1 MKIKKRIIFICLFI
15 VIIAMESVTSAKYL
29 IEYQNKVAVIDIDRN
44 PPKIE
49 LVGLQNTNIGYEK
62 YANQTHTI
70 TAQIKVTEEHII
82 SNNMSLENLI
92 VQVNGKDAEFRNIE
106 VVEKKREKNSIFYDI
121 ILTGVQTEGI
131 LSFIIKEGTI
141 VDKSYNVNPETVI
154 PTDIQI
160 DNTSPE
166 GIFSETEIEEG
177 KVLATILA
185 NEKIRGVEG
194 WELTQNE
201 MQLEKEFTNNISY
214 IFTITDF
221 AQNTKEIEINISK
234 ATHIM
239 ITYASHNSAIG
250 WTYGY
255 GNYDVAGAQAV
266 KENPIYKTEA
276 LAFRI
281 TGNIPKDFVQINTCI
296 YTHWGEGSKA
306 TCGDSGM
313 IYQYGYNPGRNLFK
327 TMASDDLVTIDG
339 NKYIQFGGTGMNSFQ
354 KTDIE
359 GNNPIPFE
367 TVYQYNYGISG
378 VTMKLK
384 DESYYSIVY
393 QILVNGQGWLKTCSD
408 GEEAM
413 LQFNKPMS
421 AIRLALVPKTE
432 KNYIL
437 NLWNQDV
444 GTNNMP

>member
-1 MKIKKRIIFICLFI
+1 MKIKKKIIFMCLFI
-15 VIIAMESVTSAKYL
+15 VIIAIGSISSAKYL
-29 IEYQNKVAVIDIDRN
+29 IEYQNKVAIIDIDRN
-44 PPKIE
+44 PPKVE
-49 LVGLQNTNIGYEK
+49 LVGLQNTNVGYEK

-82 SNNMSLENLI
+82 INNMSLENLI
-92 VQVNGKDAEFRNIE
+92 VQVNGQDAEFQNIE
-106 VVEKKREKNSIFYDI
+106 VVEKKKEENSIYYDI
-121 ILTGVQTEGI
+121 ILTGIQTEGI

-185 NEKIRGVEG
+185 NEKIREVEG
-194 WELTQNE
+194 WKLTQNE

-214 IFTITDF
+214 IFTITDL

-234 ATHIM
+234 ATNIM

-327 TMASDDLVTIDG
+327 TMASEDLVTING

-393 QILVNGQGWLKTCSD
+393 QIFVNGQGWLKTCSD

-413 LQFNKPMS
+413 YQFNKPMS

-432 KNYIL
+432 KAYIL

-444 GTNNMP
+444 GTNRIP

>member
-1 MKIKKRIIFICLFI
+1 MCLFI
-15 VIIAMESVTSAKYL
+15 MIIAMGSVTSAKYL

-49 LVGLQNTNIGYEK
+49 LVGLQNTNVGYEK

-82 SNNMSLENLI
+82 SNNMSLENLV
-92 VQVNGKDAEFRNIE
+92 VQVNGKNAEIQNIKM
-106 VVEKKREKNSIFYDI
+106 VEKKREGDSIYYDI
-121 ILTGVQTEGI
+121 ILTGIRTEGI

-154 PTDIQI
+154 STDIQI
-160 DNTSPE
+160 DNTNPD

-194 WELTQNE
+194 WKLTQNE

-214 IFTITDF
+214 IFTITDL
-221 AQNTKEIEINISK
+221 AQNTKEIEVNISK
-234 ATHIM
+234 ATNIM

-281 TGNIPKDFVQINTCI
+281 TGNIPEDFVQINTCI

-306 TCGDSGM
+306 TCGDTGM
-313 IYQYGYNPGRNLFK
+313 IYQYGYNPGRNLYK

-339 NKYIQFGGTGMNSFQ
+339 KKYIQFGGTGMNGFQ

-359 GNNPIPFE
+359 GNNPIPLE

-413 LQFNKPMS
+413 YQFNRPMS

-432 KNYIL
+432 KAYIS

-444 GTNNMP
+444 GMNRIP

>member
-1 MKIKKRIIFICLFI
+1 MCLFI
-15 VIIAMESVTSAKYL
+15 VIIAMGSVTSAKYL

-49 LVGLQNTNIGYEK
+49 LVGLQNTNVGYEK

-82 SNNMSLENLI
+82 SNNMSLENLV
-92 VQVNGKDAEFRNIE
+92 VQVNGKDAEIQNIK
-106 VVEKKREKNSIFYDI
+106 VVEKKREGDSIYYDI
-121 ILTGVQTEGI
+121 ILTGIQTEGI

-154 PTDIQI
+154 STDIQI
-160 DNTSPE
+160 DNTSPD

-177 KVLATILA
+177 KVLATILT

-194 WELTQNE
+194 WKLTQNE

-214 IFTITDF
+214 IFTITDL

-234 ATHIM
+234 ATNIM

-281 TGNIPKDFVQINTCI
+281 TGNIPEDFVQINTCI

-306 TCGDSGM
+306 TCGDTGM
-313 IYQYGYNPGRNLFK
+313 IYQYGYNPGRNLYK

-339 NKYIQFGGTGMNSFQ
+339 KKYIQFGGTGMNGFQ

-359 GNNPIPFE
+359 GNNPIPLE

-413 LQFNKPMS
+413 YQFNRPMS

-432 KNYIL
+432 KAYIL

-444 GTNNMP
+444 GTNRIP

>member
-1 MKIKKRIIFICLFI
+1 MKIKKKIIFICLFI
-15 VIIAMESVTSAKYL
+15 VIVTIGSITSAKYL
-29 IEYQNKVAVIDIDRN
+29 IEYQNKVAIIDIDRN

-49 LVGLQNTNIGYEK
+49 LLEVQNTNEGYEK
-62 YANQTHTI
+62 YANKTHTI
-70 TAQIKVTEEHII
+70 TTKIKVTEEHII

-92 VQVNGKDAEFRNIE
+92 IQVNGKDVEIQDIKIIE
-106 VVEKKREKNSIFYDI
+106 TKKEKDSIYYDI
-121 ILTGVQTEGI
+121 ILTGIQTEGI
-131 LSFIIKEGTI
+131 LNIIIKEGTI
-141 VDKSYNVNPETVI
+141 VDKSYNINPETVI
-154 PTDIQI
+154 TTGIQI

-185 NEKIRGVEG
+185 NEKIRKVEG

-234 ATHIM
+234 ATNIM

-281 TGNIPKDFVQINTCI
+281 IGNIPKDFVQINTCI

-313 IYQYGYNPGRNLFK
+313 IYQYGYNPGKNLFK
-327 TMASDDLVTIDG
+327 TMASDDLVTING
-339 NKYIQFGGTGMNSFQ
+339 NKYVQFGGTGMNGFQ

-413 LQFNKPMS
+413 YQFNKPMS

-437 NLWNQDV
+437 DLWNQDV
-444 GTNNMP
+444 GTNRIP

>member
-1 MKIKKRIIFICLFI
+1 MCLFI
-15 VIIAMESVTSAKYL
+15 VIIAMGSVTSAKYL
-29 IEYQNKVAVIDIDRN
+29 IEYQNKVVVIDIDRN

-49 LVGLQNTNIGYEK
+49 LVGLQNTNVGYEK

-82 SNNMSLENLI
+82 SNNMSLENLV
-92 VQVNGKDAEFRNIE
+92 VQVNGKDAEIQNIK
-106 VVEKKREKNSIFYDI
+106 VVEKKREGDSIYYDI
-121 ILTGVQTEGI
+121 ILTGIQTEGI

-154 PTDIQI
+154 STDIQI
-160 DNTSPE
+160 DNTSPD

-194 WELTQNE
+194 WKLTQNE

-214 IFTITDF
+214 IFTITDL

-234 ATHIM
+234 ATNIM

-281 TGNIPKDFVQINTCI
+281 TGNIPEDFVQINTCI

-306 TCGDSGM
+306 TCGDTGM
-313 IYQYGYNPGRNLFK
+313 IYQYGYNPGRNLYK

-339 NKYIQFGGTGMNSFQ
+339 KKYIQFGGTGMNGFQ

-359 GNNPIPFE
+359 GNNPIPLE

-413 LQFNKPMS
+413 YQFNRPMS

-432 KNYIL
+432 KAYIL

-444 GTNNMP
+444 GTNRIP

>member
-1 MKIKKRIIFICLFI
+1 MCLFI
-15 VIIAMESVTSAKYL
+15 VIIAMGSVTSAKYL

-49 LVGLQNTNIGYEK
+49 LVGLQNTNVGYEK

-70 TAQIKVTEEHII
+70 TAQINVTEEHII
-82 SNNMSLENLI
+82 SNNMSLENLV
-92 VQVNGKDAEFRNIE
+92 VQVNGKDAEIQNIK
-106 VVEKKREKNSIFYDI
+106 VVEKKREGDSIYYDI
-121 ILTGVQTEGI
+121 ILTGIQTEGI

-154 PTDIQI
+154 STDIQI
-160 DNTSPE
+160 DNTSPD

-194 WELTQNE
+194 WKLTQNE

-214 IFTITDF
+214 IFTITDL

-234 ATHIM
+234 ATNIM

-281 TGNIPKDFVQINTCI
+281 TGNIPEDFVQINTCI

-306 TCGDSGM
+306 TCGDTGM
-313 IYQYGYNPGRNLFK
+313 IYQYGYNPGRNLYK

-339 NKYIQFGGTGMNSFQ
+339 KKYIQFGGTGMNGFQ

-359 GNNPIPFE
+359 GNNPIPLE

-413 LQFNKPMS
+413 YQFNRPMS

-432 KNYIL
+432 KAYIL

-444 GTNNMP
+444 GTNRIP

>member
-1 MKIKKRIIFICLFI
+1 MKKKIIFILLWVV
-15 VIIAMESVTSAKYL
+15 VIAIGSVVEAKYL
-29 IEYQNKVAVIDIDRN
+29 IEYQSKVATIDIDRN
-44 PPKIE
+44 PPRIE

-70 TAQIKVTEEHII
+70 IAQIKVTEENII
-82 SNNMSLENLI
+82 TNNMSVENLI
-92 VQVNGKDAEFRNIE
+92 VQVNNEEAKFDKIE
-106 VVEKKREKNSIFYDI
+106 IIEKKKEKNSIYYDI
-121 ILTGVQTEGI
+121 VLSGVQTEGI

-141 VDKSYNVNPETVI
+141 IDKSYNVNPETKFS
-154 PTDIQI
+154 TDIQI

-166 GIFSETEIEEG
+166 GKFSETEIEEG
-177 KVLATILA
+177 KILATILA
-185 NEKIRGVEG
+185 NEKIREVEG
-194 WELTQNE
+194 WNLTQNE
-201 MQLEKEFTNNISY
+201 LQLEKEFTNNISY
-214 IFTITDF
+214 IFTITDL
-221 AQNTKEIEINISK
+221 AGNTKEIEVNISK
-234 ATHIM
+234 ATNIM

-255 GNYDVAGAQAV
+255 GNYDVAGAKAV

-281 TGNIPKDFVQINTCI
+281 TGNVPKDFLQINTRI

-306 TCGDSGM
+306 TCEGTGM
-313 IYQYGYNPGRNLFK
+313 VYQHGYNPGKNLYK

-339 NKYIQFGGTGMNSFQ
+339 KKYMQFGGTGMNGYK

-367 TVYQYNYGISG
+367 EVYKYNYGISG

-393 QILVNGQGWLKTCSD
+393 QILVDGQGWLKTCSD
-408 GEEAM
+408 GEEAIYR
-413 LQFNKPMS
+413 FDKPMS
-421 AIRLALVPKTE
+421 AIRLALIPKTE
-432 KNYIL
+432 KEYVL
-437 NLWNQDV
+437 ELWNKDI
-444 GTNNMP
+444 GTNNIP

>member
-1 MKIKKRIIFICLFI
+1 MKIKKKIIFICLFI
-15 VIIAMESVTSAKYL
+15 VIVTIGSITSAKYL
-29 IEYQNKVAVIDIDRN
+29 IEYQNKVAIIDIDRN

-49 LVGLQNTNIGYEK
+49 LLEVQNTNVGYEK
-62 YANQTHTI
+62 YANKTHTI
-70 TAQIKVTEEHII
+70 TTKIKVTEEHII

-92 VQVNGKDAEFRNIE
+92 IQVNGKDVEIQDIKIIE
-106 VVEKKREKNSIFYDI
+106 TKKEKDSIYYDI
-121 ILTGVQTEGI
+121 ILTGIQTEGI
-131 LSFIIKEGTI
+131 LNIIIKEGTI
-141 VDKSYNVNPETVI
+141 VDKSYNINPETVI
-154 PTDIQI
+154 PTGIQI

-166 GIFSETEIEEG
+166 GTFSETEIEEG

-185 NEKIRGVEG
+185 NEKIRKVEG

-234 ATHIM
+234 ATNIM

-281 TGNIPKDFVQINTCI
+281 IGNIPKDFVQINTCI

-313 IYQYGYNPGRNLFK
+313 IYQYGYNPGKNLFK
-327 TMASDDLVTIDG
+327 TMSSDDLVTING
-339 NKYIQFGGTGMNSFQ
+339 NKYVQFAGTGMNGSQ
-354 KTDIE
+354 KKDIE
-359 GNNPIPFE
+359 GSNRIPFE

-413 LQFNKPMS
+413 YQFNKPMS

-437 NLWNQDV
+437 DLWNQDV
-444 GTNNMP
+444 GTNRIP

>member
-1 MKIKKRIIFICLFI
+1 MCLFI
-15 VIIAMESVTSAKYL
+15 VIIAMGSVTSAKYL

-49 LVGLQNTNIGYEK
+49 LVGLQNTNVGYEK

-82 SNNMSLENLI
+82 SNNMSLENLV
-92 VQVNGKDAEFRNIE
+92 VQVNGKNAEIQNIKM
-106 VVEKKREKNSIFYDI
+106 VEKKREGDSIYYDI
-121 ILTGVQTEGI
+121 ILTGIRTEGI

-154 PTDIQI
+154 STDIQI
-160 DNTSPE
+160 DNTNPD

-194 WELTQNE
+194 WKLTQNE

-214 IFTITDF
+214 IFTITDL
-221 AQNTKEIEINISK
+221 AQNTKEIEVNISK
-234 ATHIM
+234 ATNIM

-281 TGNIPKDFVQINTCI
+281 TGNIPEDFVQINTCI

-306 TCGDSGM
+306 TCGDTGM
-313 IYQYGYNPGRNLFK
+313 IYQYGYNPGRNLYK

-339 NKYIQFGGTGMNSFQ
+339 KKYIQFGGTGMNGFQ

-359 GNNPIPFE
+359 GNNPIPLE

-413 LQFNKPMS
+413 YQFNRPMS

-432 KNYIL
+432 KAYIS

-444 GTNNMP
+444 GTNRIP

>member
-1 MKIKKRIIFICLFI
+1 MCLFI
-15 VIIAMESVTSAKYL
+15 VIIAMGSVTSAKYL

-49 LVGLQNTNIGYEK
+49 LVGLQNTNVGYEK

-82 SNNMSLENLI
+82 SNNMSLENLV
-92 VQVNGKDAEFRNIE
+92 VQVNGKDAEIQNIK
-106 VVEKKREKNSIFYDI
+106 VVEKKREGDSIYYDI
-121 ILTGVQTEGI
+121 ILTGIQTEGI

-154 PTDIQI
+154 STDIQI

-194 WELTQNE
+194 WKLTQNE

-214 IFTITDF
+214 IFTITDL

-234 ATHIM
+234 ATNIM

-281 TGNIPKDFVQINTCI
+281 TGNIPEDFVQINTCI

-306 TCGDSGM
+306 TCGDTGM
-313 IYQYGYNPGRNLFK
+313 IYQYGYNPGRNLYK

-339 NKYIQFGGTGMNSFQ
+339 KKYIQFGGTGMNGFQ

-359 GNNPIPFE
+359 GNNPIPLE

-413 LQFNKPMS
+413 YQFNRPMS

-432 KNYIL
+432 KAYIL

-444 GTNNMP
+444 GTNRIP

>member
-106 VVEKKREKNSIFYDI
+106 VVEKKREKNSIYYDI

>member
-1 MKIKKRIIFICLFI
+1 MKIKKKIIFICLFI
-15 VIIAMESVTSAKYL
+15 VIVTIGSITSAKYL
-29 IEYQNKVAVIDIDRN
+29 IEYQNKVAIIDIDRN

-49 LVGLQNTNIGYEK
+49 LLEVQNTNVGYEK
-62 YANQTHTI
+62 YANKTHTI
-70 TAQIKVTEEHII
+70 TTKIKVTEEHII

-92 VQVNGKDAEFRNIE
+92 IQVNGKDVEIQDIKIIE
-106 VVEKKREKNSIFYDI
+106 TKKEKDSIYYDI
-121 ILTGVQTEGI
+121 ILTGIQTEGI
-131 LSFIIKEGTI
+131 LNIIIKEGTI
-141 VDKSYNVNPETVI
+141 VDKSYNINPETVI
-154 PTDIQI
+154 PTGIQI

-166 GIFSETEIEEG
+166 GTFSETEIEEG

-185 NEKIRGVEG
+185 NEKIRKVEG

-234 ATHIM
+234 ATNIM

-281 TGNIPKDFVQINTCI
+281 IGNIPKDFVQINTCI

-313 IYQYGYNPGRNLFK
+313 IYQYGYNPGKNLFK
-327 TMASDDLVTIDG
+327 TMASDDLVTING
-339 NKYIQFGGTGMNSFQ
+339 NKYVQFGGTGMNGFQ

-413 LQFNKPMS
+413 YQFNKPMS

-437 NLWNQDV
+437 DLWNQDV
-444 GTNNMP
+444 GTNRIP